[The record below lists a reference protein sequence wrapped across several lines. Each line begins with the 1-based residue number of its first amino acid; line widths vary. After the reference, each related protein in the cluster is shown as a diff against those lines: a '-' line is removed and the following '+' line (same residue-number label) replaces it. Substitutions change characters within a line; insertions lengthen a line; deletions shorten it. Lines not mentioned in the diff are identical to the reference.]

1 MVRKRIFIAIDVSE
15 DAKRFVA
22 EHISLLRREFP
33 DLRVNWERAEK
44 LHLTLK
50 FLGETEIVLLEQLK
64 RRISLDAAS
73 VESFCFTITGSGVFP
88 GVRNPRVLWL
98 GIQEHSGNL
107 RKLQRSID
115 KSCVALGFKPEQREF
130 KPHLTIGRIRD
141 SQMAHKL
148 VNFHL
153 ETKFEDRMVEVREV
167 IIYESLLSPQGSAY
181 EVLSKHPLR

>member
-15 DAKRFVA
+15 DAKQVIA
-22 EHISLLRREFP
+22 AHINLLRREFP
-33 DLRVNWERAEK
+33 DLRVNWEKAEK

-64 RRISLDAAS
+64 HRISLDAAS

-88 GVRNPRVLWL
+88 GIRNPKVLWL
-98 GIQEHSGNL
+98 GVQEQSGSL
-107 RKLQRSID
+107 RKLQSLID
-115 KSCVALGFKPEQREF
+115 NSCVALGFRPEQREF
-130 KPHLTIGRIRD
+130 KPHLTIARIRD

-167 IIYESLLSPQGSAY
+167 TIYESLLSPQGSVY
-181 EVLSKHPLR
+181 KVLSKHPLR